1 MGSNTSTLAAACRA
15 GFSLLTGAVA
25 VGCAGAGPT
34 GPQAPSPVRV
44 EAFLDTLENRT
55 FEFFWERTNSAS
67 GLVPDRWPSPSFS
80 SIAAV
85 GFGLTAYP
93 IGVDRGLVSR
103 AEAADRVLTTLRF
116 FYQLPQGTTSTG
128 VGGYRGFFYHSLDM
142 SSGFRYQNV
151 ELSTIDTSLLMAG
164 VLFCQQYFDGGGST

>member
-1 MGSNTSTLAAACRA
+1 MSLNTLKLAAACRA
-15 GFSLLTGAVA
+15 GLSVLTGAVA
-25 VGCAGAGPT
+25 LGCAGSGPT
-34 GPQAPSPVRV
+34 IPQAPTPVRI

-55 FEFFWERTNSAS
+55 FAFFWERTNSAT

-128 VGGYRGFFYHSLDM
+128 IGGYRGFFYHFLDM
-142 SSGFRYQNV
+142 SFTKLNALSPLQIATAC
-151 ELSTIDTSLLMAG
+151 STIASASSRA
-164 VLFCQQYFDGGGST
+164 CR